1 MKFADIRTLLLVII
15 SVIFLSCSGPAEKKA
30 DTANL
35 SWSQIEQQ
43 AKGATLTMAMS
54 MGSKNINYYMS
65 NYAVPAMKEHYGIT
79 LNIVPGQ
86 GKTIVTSLM
95 GEKEAGKE
103 VGQIDLCWING
114 ETFFQLRQID
124 ALYGPYVQQLPNFK
138 YVDTANPIIKYDF
151 QQEVKG
157 FETPWSLSSFSVIYD
172 TARVAQKPVSMQDF
186 ETYWKQHPGK
196 FTISNDFSG
205 MTILKSWLIELA
217 GGGNALDGPF
227 DAAKYEK
234 YSTLLWA
241 WMNRNKQYFWK
252 KGETFPA
259 SGTVVSQLYSSGE
272 IDFCLSF
279 NDAEVD
285 NKVAEGLFP
294 ASSEAIILQSGA
306 IQNTNYIGITAN
318 SGNKAAAMVVC
329 NFLLSPEAQ
338 LRKANINTWG
348 ARTVLDLNKLE
359 KEWQE
364 KFDTLP
370 KIKHG
375 LTASDLNGRV
385 IKEPD
390 PQYMLKV
397 FDDFRKKVIEAN

>member
-1 MKFADIRTLLLVII
+1 MKYNLIKNTFYLVTSTL
-15 SVIFLSCSGPAEKKA
+15 FFSCTSPTEKKQ

-35 SWSQIEQQ
+35 SWQQIEQQ
-43 AKGATLTMAMS
+43 AKGTSLTMAMS
-54 MGSKNINYYMS
+54 TGSKNVNNYMNTYV
-65 NYAVPAMKEHYGIT
+65 VPTVKEQYGII

-86 GKTIVTSLM
+86 GKSIVTSLM
-95 GEKEAGKE
+95 GEKEAGKDI
-103 VGQIDLCWING
+103 GQMDLCWING

-124 ALYGPYVQQLPNFK
+124 ALYGPYTQQLPNYK

-151 QQEVKG
+151 QQEVNG
-157 FETPWSLSSFSVIYD
+157 YETPWSLSSFSVIYD
-172 TARVAQKPVSMQDF
+172 TARVKTKPSSMQDF
-186 ETYWKQHPGK
+186 ENYWKQNPEK

-217 GGGNALDGPF
+217 GGGNVLDGPF
-227 DAAKYEK
+227 DAVKYET
-234 YSTLLWA
+234 YSTQLWN
-241 WMNRNKQYFWK
+241 WINTNKKYFWK

-279 NDAEVD
+279 NDADLD

-294 ASSEAIILQSGA
+294 ASSKALILKSGA

-329 NFLLSPEAQ
+329 NFLLSPAAQ

-348 ARTVLDLNKLE
+348 ARTVLDYNKLE
-359 KEWQE
+359 KEWQL
-364 KFDTLP
+364 KFDSLP
-370 KIKHG
+370 KIKYG
-375 LTASDLNGRV
+375 LTATDLSGRI